1 MKRNLVTPI
10 VSVLL
15 GGLLGGAVIY
25 AAPMEQFLPTIRSV
39 RIGPVMAAIVTACV
53 ATMIRTF
60 RVSVFLPG
68 DAATVGLLGGMSLA
82 VAASSFI
89 PADVA
94 LFWGL
99 RKYGDVETYKACL
112 RPWIGLR
119 LYDLAV
125 VMLMLGIVVVVFP
138 VMGNDWTLSPGMSL
152 VTIIF
157 IAVVTYAVIRY
168 LPMAGRQ
175 WIAIRVDRAG
185 LFQRGDQAGLVSWW
199 SAVMAM
205 GYWVLLITSTV
216 LVLLAFAPETRIDAA
231 IAAAMTVVCL
241 GALPLQPPMSIG
253 TAEAGWMFAL
263 TSIGL
268 SLERSATIAIGV
280 RLITTA
286 ILLAHVL
293 MALLCLPFC
302 GGVPGVASEGKR

>member
-10 VSVLL
+10 VSLLL

-25 AAPMEQFLPTIRSV
+25 AAPMDQFLPTIRSV

-53 ATMIRTF
+53 ATLVRTL
-60 RVSVFLPG
+60 RVRVFLPG
-68 DAATVGLLGGMSLA
+68 APAPVKLLGGMSLA

-99 RKYGDVETYKACL
+99 RKYGEVETYKACL

-125 VMLMLGIVVVVFP
+125 LMLMLGVVVVVFP
-138 VMGNDWTLSPGMSL
+138 AMGNDWTLSPGMSL
-152 VTIIF
+152 IAIGF
-157 IAVVTYAVIRY
+157 IAAAITVAIRY

-175 WIAIRVDRAG
+175 WIAIRVNRAG
-185 LFQRGDQAGLVSWW
+185 LFQRGDQAGLVSWR

-205 GYWVLLITSTV
+205 GYWGLLMTSTV
-216 LVLLAFAPETRIDAA
+216 LVLVAFAPETRIEAA
-231 IAAAMTVVCL
+231 VAAAMTVVCL
-241 GALPLQPPMSIG
+241 GTLPLQPPMSIG
-253 TAEAGWMFAL
+253 TAEAGWVFAL

-302 GGVPGVASEGKR
+302 GGVPGLAREGDR